1 MRALLL
7 NGTLKSSPETSN
19 TGALADNVGPRRDQH
34 GGEVAPGRVV
44 DHDVAPGVVSEAVR
58 PGDGWPALHDKVVA
72 ADIVVFATPT
82 WMGQPG
88 SVIKGVMERLDA
100 LLSESQDD
108 GTPMAFNKV
117 AGVLVTGN
125 EDGAHHVIA
134 ELAQAAIDVGFTF
147 PGQAWTYWNKGPG
160 PSEEEYL
167 TSDEQEWTHSTGD
180 AMAHVLVHTARALA
194 AMPIPKP
201 PNA

>member
-1 MRALLL
+1 M
-7 NGTLKSSPETSN
+7 
-19 TGALADNVGPRRDQH
+19 
-34 GGEVAPGRVV
+34 
-44 DHDVAPGVVSEAVR
+44 
-58 PGDGWPALHDKVVA
+58 VA

-100 LLSESQDD
+100 LLSETQED

-117 AGVLVTGN
+117 CGVVVTGN
-125 EDGAHHVIA
+125 EDGAHHVIG
-134 ELAQAAIDVGFTF
+134 EIAQAAIDVGFTF

-160 PSEEEYL
+160 PGEEEYL
-167 TSDEQEWTHSTGD
+167 TSDEREWTHSTGD
-180 AMAHVLVHTARALA
+180 AMAPVLVHAARALA
-194 AMPIPKP
+194 ATPIPKP

>member
-1 MRALLL
+1 MRALIL
-7 NGTLKSSPETSN
+7 NGTLKPSPETSN
-19 TGALADNVGPRRDQH
+19 TGALAEYVGEQLAGH
-34 GGEVAPGRVV
+34 GAEVEQVRVV
-44 DHDVAPGVVSEAVR
+44 DHHVAPGVVSEAVT
-58 PGDGWPALHDKVVA
+58 PGDGWPALHDKVVG

-100 LLSESQDD
+100 LLSETQED

-117 AGVLVTGN
+117 CGVVVTGN

-160 PSEEEYL
+160 PGEEEYL

-180 AMAHVLVHTARALA
+180 AMAHVLVHAARALA
-194 AMPIPKP
+194 ATPIPKP

>member
-7 NGTLKSSPETSN
+7 NGTLKPSPATSN
-19 TGALADNVGPRRDQH
+19 TGALAGYVGDRLAEH
-34 GGEVAPGRVV
+34 GVEVELVRVV
-44 DHDVAPGVVSEAVR
+44 DHHVAPGVVSEAVT
-58 PGDGWPALHDKVVA
+58 PGDGWPELHDKVVA

-100 LLSESQDD
+100 LISETQDD

-117 AGVLVTGN
+117 CGVVVTGN

-160 PSEEEYL
+160 PSEAEYL
-167 TSDEQEWTHSTGD
+167 TSEDQEWTHGTGD
-180 AMAHVLVHTARALA
+180 AMAHVLVHAARALA
-194 AMPIPKP
+194 ATPIPKP

>member
-1 MRALLL
+1 MRALIL
-7 NGTLKSSPETSN
+7 NGTLKPSPETSN
-19 TGALADNVGPRRDQH
+19 TGALAEYVGEQLAGH
-34 GGEVAPGRVV
+34 GAEVEQVRVV
-44 DHDVAPGVVSEAVR
+44 DHHVAPGVVSEAVT
-58 PGDGWPALHDKVVA
+58 PGDGWPALHDKVVG

-100 LLSESQDD
+100 LLSETQED

-117 AGVLVTGN
+117 CGVVVTGN

-160 PSEEEYL
+160 PSEAEYL
-167 TSDEQEWTHSTGD
+167 TSDEREWTHSTGD
-180 AMAHVLVHTARALA
+180 AMAHVLVHAARALA
-194 AMPIPKP
+194 ATPIPKP

>member
-1 MRALLL
+1 
-7 NGTLKSSPETSN
+7 
-19 TGALADNVGPRRDQH
+19 
-34 GGEVAPGRVV
+34 
-44 DHDVAPGVVSEAVR
+44 VVSEAVR
-58 PGDGWPALHDKVVA
+58 PGDGWPALYDKVVA

-117 AGVLVTGN
+117 CGVVVTGN

-134 ELAQAAIDVGFTF
+134 ELAQAAIDIGFTF

-160 PSEEEYL
+160 PGEEEYL
-167 TSDEQEWTHSTGD
+167 TSEEQEWTHSTGD

>member
-7 NGTLKSSPETSN
+7 NGTLKPSPETSN
-19 TGALADNVGPRRDQH
+19 TGALAEYVGQRLSEH
-34 GGEVAPGRVV
+34 GVEVEHVRVV

-58 PGDGWPALHDKVVA
+58 PGDGWPELHDKVVA

-82 WMGQPG
+82 WLGQPG

-117 AGVLVTGN
+117 CGVIVTGN

-134 ELAQAAIDVGFTF
+134 ELAQAGAG
-147 PGQAWTYWNKGPG
+147 
-160 PSEEEYL
+160 
-167 TSDEQEWTHSTGD
+167 GD
-180 AMAHVLVHTARALA
+180 ADPEAAERLRAALA
-194 AMPIPKP
+194 QGAGRLGGTKRWSR
-201 PNA
+201 

>member
-1 MRALLL
+1 MRALIF
-7 NGTLKSSPETSN
+7 NGTLKSAPAISN
-19 TGALADNVGPRRDQH
+19 TEGLARFVGDRLAEH
-34 GGEVAPGRVV
+34 GVDVEHVRVV
-44 DHDVAPGVVSEAVR
+44 DHDVAPGVTSEAVR
-58 PGDGWPALHDKVVA
+58 DGDGWPALHDKVVY

-82 WMGQPG
+82 RMGQPG

-100 LLSESQDD
+100 LISETQTD

-117 AGVLVTGN
+117 CGVVVTGN

-160 PSEEEYL
+160 PGEEEYL
-167 TSDEQEWTHSTGD
+167 TSEETDWTHSTGN

-194 AMPIPKP
+194 TTPIPKP